1 VWCTDRGTCLQEHM
15 FFVMEYAS
23 GGNMAKE
30 LEKEQVFSEKRAQ
43 FYAAEI
49 TLALEFLHRYGI
61 LHR

>member
-1 VWCTDRGTCLQEHM
+1 
-15 FFVMEYAS
+15 MEYVS

-30 LEKEQVFSEKRAQ
+30 LERVRVFSEKRAQ
-43 FYAAEI
+43 FYTAEI